1 MARRAWLT
9 SQLHE
14 NFPTTEILQFDLGNF
29 SDNPTEEGTLRTE
42 GLIEGMDRLGYDVAN
57 VGERDLSLGYDEFVR
72 RTEAATFPFVSA
84 NIVRRDTREPVFNPY
99 VILDVESQGS
109 AKPLRVGVIGVVRF
123 NPVFL
128 RSGPDDTNLVILP
141 PLEAVKRYLE
151 EVRERSDVVVLLAA
165 IHQDDAHIIAKEV
178 EDIDIILGSYGS
190 IYSTREEAEGD
201 TLICYSGNQGRR
213 IGESRVFVDST
224 GEVER
229 ITSFMHVLTA
239 RYPNDPEM
247 QAYVMEV
254 GRKIGEHKRAQ
265 SDSKADGATP
275 PAGADGEARGAS

>member
-1 MARRAWLT
+1 MA
-9 SQLHE
+9 
-14 NFPTTEILQFDLGNF
+14 
-29 SDNPTEEGTLRTE
+29 
-42 GLIEGMDRLGYDVAN
+42 RLGYDAAN

-72 RTEAATFPFVSA
+72 RTEGATFPFVSA

-99 VILDVESQGS
+99 VILEVEYPESDD
-109 AKPLRVGVIGVVRF
+109 PLRVGVLGVVRF

-128 RSGPDDTNLVILP
+128 RSGPDDSNLVILP

-151 EVRERSDVVVLLAA
+151 EVSERSDVVVLLAA

-178 EDIDIILGSYGS
+178 PGIDIVLGSYGS
-190 IYSTREEAEGD
+190 IYSTREEVEGD

-213 IGESRVFVDST
+213 VGESRVFVGPDR
-224 GEVER
+224 EVER

-247 QAYVMEV
+247 QEYVMEV
-254 GRKIGEHKRAQ
+254 GRRVAEHRRARGGGT
-265 SDSKADGATP
+265 ADGASTP
-275 PAGADGEARGAS
+275 AATEGEARGAS